1 MLKKIIIY
9 STVELASYSAW
20 TERRVCGVEEI
31 RLQEEVRPL
40 LTKED
45 LSVGIGMYIS
55 WDGKWG
61 AIDGLEEGN
70 DMSDLCFSKI
80 HFQKSENK
88 LLEGENLTFS
98 VGL

>member
-1 MLKKIIIY
+1 MCAPTSVGREFCFSPRFSVMGISPNRKDIIIDMLKKIIIY

-45 LSVGIGMYIS
+45 LSVGIGLYIS
-55 WDGKWG
+55 
-61 AIDGLEEGN
+61 
-70 DMSDLCFSKI
+70 
-80 HFQKSENK
+80 
-88 LLEGENLTFS
+88 
-98 VGL
+98 